1 MALQRTDQQESSE
14 ADRHLQTEYD
24 TLTETLNLLKRRA
37 EQLRRDNE
45 FLQNEAYQTRMESQ
59 EYMSH
64 MSKRTQKR
72 QSAIVALSD
81 QSQKELEELRRQTEE
96 TQEKHKEQ
104 ANALKKE
111 ILEKEKELALLNL
124 EIAELQEFKSLQQ
137 GQLDHIAELER
148 EVAATHL
155 RHSESLQAMKAAFL
169 RERKHFE
176 AQAKQKVQ
184 TLTLAGNREA
194 PRCLLF
200 HTQEVSQENQ
210 QLREELQQLI
220 QRAHALHSHQELL
233 RTQQRQL
240 LLEREYMQEL
250 HLLRFPKHS
259 DSTPKGGTSTDS
271 TNTGTDATS

>member
-1 MALQRTDQQESSE
+1 MR
-14 ADRHLQTEYD
+14 
-24 TLTETLNLLKRRA
+24 LLIFNQSLYKIVLCIKSR
-37 EQLRRDNE
+37 RRDNE
-45 FLQNEAYQTRMESQ
+45 FLQNEAYQTRMESVK
-59 EYMSH
+59 YMSH

-250 HLLRFPKHS
+250 HLLQLSSTSLKPKQH
-259 DSTPKGGTSTDS
+259 TSS
-271 TNTGTDATS
+271 GKRLKAKAKRLNL